1 MRLSELLE
9 KKNYTIYRFSKVS
22 GIPKTTLIDL
32 CSGKTSISN
41 SKAITVLKLSLFLDL
56 KMEDIMK
63 LE

>member
-9 KKNYTIYRFSKVS
+9 KKNYTIYRFSKES

-32 CSGKTSISN
+32 CSGKTSILN